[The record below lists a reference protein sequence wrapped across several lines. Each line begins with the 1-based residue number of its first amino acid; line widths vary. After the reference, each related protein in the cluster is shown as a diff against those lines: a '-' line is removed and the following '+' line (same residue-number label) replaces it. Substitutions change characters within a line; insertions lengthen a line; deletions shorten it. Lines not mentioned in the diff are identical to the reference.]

1 MTPKK
6 KKIFKI
12 VAILMIAGLL
22 IGVVSILYMFNMPQR
37 NVQNSDTDFSLTT
50 SQLVTEYLSNA
61 KAANNKYLAE
71 DGDSKILEI
80 TGTVASISENFNG
93 QKVVLLKEGDDKA
106 GVSCTF
112 LTETGTNETNLK
124 IGKTTTIKGVIRA
137 GASFDEDLELYE
149 HIILDKCKVVKS
161 NY

>member
-12 VAILMIAGLL
+12 MAILLMAGLL
-22 IGVVSILYMFNMPQR
+22 TGVVIIIYMFNMPQR

-61 KAANNKYLAE
+61 KAANDKYLAE

-80 TGTVASISENFNG
+80 TGTVATISENFDG
-93 QKVVLLKEGDDKA
+93 QKVVLLKEGTDKA
-106 GVSCTF
+106 GINCIF
-112 LTETGTNETNLK
+112 LAETGANAVNLK
-124 IGKTTTIKGVIRA
+124 IGETTTIKGVIRS
-137 GASFDEDLELYE
+137 GAAYDEDLELYE
-149 HIILDKCKVVKS
+149 HVILDKCDVVKS
-161 NY
+161 N

>member
-12 VAILMIAGLL
+12 VAILMMAGLL
-22 IGVVSILYMFNMPQR
+22 TGVIIILYMFNMPQR

-50 SQLVTEYLSNA
+50 SQLVSEYLSNA

-80 TGTVASISENFNG
+80 TGTVATMSENFNG
-93 QKVVLLKEGDDKA
+93 QKVVLLKEGTDKA
-106 GVSCTF
+106 GINCIF
-112 LTETGTNETNLK
+112 LAETGANAVNLK
-124 IGKTTTIKGVIRA
+124 IGETTTIKGVIRS
-137 GASFDEDLELYE
+137 GAAYDEDLELYE
-149 HIILDKCKVVKS
+149 HVILDKCDVVKS
-161 NY
+161 N

>member
-12 VAILMIAGLL
+12 VAILMMAGLL
-22 IGVVSILYMFNMPQR
+22 TGVVIIIYMFNMPQR

-61 KAANNKYLAE
+61 KAANDKYLAE

-80 TGTVASISENFNG
+80 TGTVATISENFDG
-93 QKVVLLKEGDDKA
+93 QKVVLLKEGTDKA
-106 GVSCTF
+106 GINCIF
-112 LTETGTNETNLK
+112 LAETGANAVNLK
-124 IGKTTTIKGVIRA
+124 IGETTTIKGVIRS
-137 GASFDEDLELYE
+137 GAAYDEDLELYE
-149 HIILDKCKVVKS
+149 HVILDKCDVVKS
-161 NY
+161 N

>member
-22 IGVVSILYMFNMPQR
+22 TGVVIIIYMFNMPQR

-61 KAANNKYLAE
+61 KAANDKYLAE

-80 TGTVASISENFNG
+80 TGTVATISENFDG
-93 QKVVLLKEGDDKA
+93 QKVVLLKEDTDKA
-106 GVSCTF
+106 GINCIF
-112 LTETGTNETNLK
+112 LAETGANAVNLK
-124 IGKTTTIKGVIRA
+124 IGETTTIKGVIRS
-137 GASFDEDLELYE
+137 GAAYDEDLELYE
-149 HIILDKCKVVKS
+149 HVILDKCDVVKS
-161 NY
+161 N

>member
-6 KKIFKI
+6 KKLLKI
-12 VAILMIAGLL
+12 AAILMMAGLL
-22 IGVVSILYMFNMPQR
+22 TGIIIILYMFNMPQR

-61 KAANNKYLAE
+61 KDANGKYLAE

-112 LTETGTNETNLK
+112 LTETGANAANLK
-124 IGKTTTIKGVIRA
+124 IGKTTTIKGVIRS
-137 GASFDEDLELYE
+137 GAAYDEDLELYE
-149 HIILDKCKVVKS
+149 HIILDKCNIVKS
-161 NY
+161 N

>member
-12 VAILMIAGLL
+12 VAILMMAGLL
-22 IGVVSILYMFNMPQR
+22 IGTAIVLYMFNMPQR
-37 NVQNSDTDFSLTT
+37 NIQKSNTDFSLTT

-61 KAANNKYLAE
+61 KAANGKYLAE
-71 DGDSKILEI
+71 DGNSKILEI
-80 TGTVASISENFNG
+80 TGTVAIKSENFNG
-93 QKVVLLKEGDDKA
+93 QKVVLLKEGGDKA

-112 LTETGTNETNLK
+112 LTETGINAANLK
-124 IGKTTTIKGVIRA
+124 IGKTTTIKGIIRSGTA
-137 GASFDEDLELYE
+137 YDEDLELYE
-149 HIILDKCKVVKS
+149 HIILDKCNVIKS